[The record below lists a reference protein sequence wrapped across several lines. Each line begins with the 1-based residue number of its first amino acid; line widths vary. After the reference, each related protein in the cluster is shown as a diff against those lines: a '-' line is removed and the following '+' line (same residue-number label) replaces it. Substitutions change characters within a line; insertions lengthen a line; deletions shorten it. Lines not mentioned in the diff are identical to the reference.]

1 MFKNKKLLN
10 FILILSIVFL
20 YSLIS
25 IINNPDKAFSELKQ
39 IFKEITFEQFE
50 QKNKAS
56 DESKGSL
63 PSYMVT
69 KVIDGDTIEVSIDGE
84 TKRVRYIGI
93 DTPEI
98 GNSGRS
104 DECYANEATKRNQE
118 LVSGKLVQLEKD
130 ISETDKYGRLLRYVY
145 VDDVLVNLRLVEEGY
160 ADVLTYP
167 PDVAKADIFNDAKR
181 VAKESKVGLWGDI
194 CR

>member
-10 FILILSIVFL
+10 FILILSIVIS

-25 IINNPDKAFSELKQ
+25 IVNNPDKALFELKQ
-39 IFKEITFEQFE
+39 IFKEITLGQFE
-50 QKNKAS
+50 QKSKAP
-56 DESKGSL
+56 DELKESL
-63 PSYMVT
+63 SSHMVT
-69 KVIDGDTIEVSIDGE
+69 KVIDGDTIEVDINGE